1 MKKRKRRMDMYQ
13 VFRED
18 YKDVL
23 YLNDNTE
30 IDYKFFIEK
39 YTDALGKM
47 KDLSLP
53 IASFLY
59 RRLDDAYVNLAL
71 F

>member
-1 MKKRKRRMDMYQ
+1 MDMYQ

-30 IDYKFFIEK
+30 IDYKFFIVK
-39 YTDALGKM
+39 YTDALANM
-47 KDLSLP
+47 KDLSLL
-53 IASFLY
+53 IATLVY
-59 RRLDDAYVNLAL
+59 KRLDNAYVNLAL
-71 F
+71 FEY